1 VDHLARPDFVD
12 DSGRP
17 LAAHIQRVLRDLA
30 PRLQRRFPTLKDPAV
45 VADVLEEAG
54 RRISDHEVRSGSIEK
69 LHGYA
74 WVTVRSVAM
83 SRLRGSAMRV
93 VRSSLESEASQSA
106 LSRVASETGS
116 AEQIERAILF
126 DEILAR
132 LTPDERM
139 VCIWKKAGFSSKEIA
154 DRLGH
159 SVGAV
164 DTLFHRIKTKV
175 QRMLQVGSQ
184 KRAVLKAEFRTKPD
198 SKEKANG

>member
-1 VDHLARPDFVD
+1 
-12 DSGRP
+12 
-17 LAAHIQRVLRDLA
+17 
-30 PRLQRRFPTLKDPAV
+30 
-45 VADVLEEAG
+45 
-54 RRISDHEVRSGSIEK
+54 
-69 LHGYA
+69 
-74 WVTVRSVAM
+74 
-83 SRLRGSAMRV
+83 MRV
-93 VRSSLESEASQSA
+93 VRSSLESEASESV

-184 KRAVLKAEFRTKPD
+184 KRAVLKAEFRAEAD